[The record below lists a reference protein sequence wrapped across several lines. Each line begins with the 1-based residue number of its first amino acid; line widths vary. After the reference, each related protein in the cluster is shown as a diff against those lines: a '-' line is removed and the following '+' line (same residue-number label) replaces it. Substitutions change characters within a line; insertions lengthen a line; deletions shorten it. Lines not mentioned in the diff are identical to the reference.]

1 MSKKG
6 PVLHRLNAVNKLI
19 ISTILGIATWLTT
32 SLSSVQQPL
41 HILLGWD
48 IFCLSFLV
56 LSWITFFSTHNHKDM
71 RAEARI
77 QNEKGIIVF
86 VLALLATLA
95 GFMAV
100 FLLLISHKK
109 NHTQLS
115 FLLVTAFLGLMLSW
129 TLVHTLFTT
138 RYAYMYYADHK
149 DNPETHAGGLEFPDE
164 PHPGFLDFAYFSF
177 VIGMTFQVSD
187 VAVTSG
193 KLRRI
198 ALLHSLLSFG
208 FNTIIVALT
217 INLIAGLS

>member
-1 MSKKG
+1 MNKKG
-6 PVLHRLNAVNKLI
+6 PALHRLNAVNKLI
-19 ISTILGIATWLTT
+19 ISIVLSVITYFIA
-32 SLSSVQQPL
+32 SALSTQQPL
-41 HILLGWD
+41 DVLLGWD
-48 IFCLSFLV
+48 AFCLSFLV

-77 QNEKGIIVF
+77 QNEKGVIVF

-100 FLLLISHKK
+100 FLLLISHKE
-109 NHTQLS
+109 NRTGLS
-115 FLLVTAFLGLMLSW
+115 FHLVTAFLGLLLSW

-187 VAVTSG
+187 VSITSG
-193 KLRRI
+193 KLRRV

>member
-1 MSKKG
+1 MSKKTG
-6 PVLHRLNAVNKLI
+6 TTHRLNAVNKLI
-19 ISTILGIATWLTT
+19 ISILAGIATYLAT
-32 SLSSVQQPL
+32 SFIGHERPL

-48 IFCLSFLV
+48 VFCLCFLL
-56 LSWITFFSTHNHKDM
+56 LSWITFFKPHNHNTM
-71 RAEARI
+71 REEARI

-100 FLLLISHKK
+100 FLLLISRKGSY
-109 NHTQLS
+109 TELS
-115 FLLVTAFLGLMLSW
+115 LLLVTAFLGLMLSW
-129 TLVHTLFTT
+129 TLVHTLFTV

-149 DNPETHAGGLEFPDE
+149 DHPETHAGGLEFPDE

-177 VIGMTFQVSD
+177 VVGMTFQVSD
-187 VAVTSG
+187 VVITSA
-193 KLRRI
+193 KLRRVV
-198 ALLHSLLSFG
+198 LLHSLLSFG

>member
-1 MSKKG
+1 MHKKDL
-6 PVLHRLNAVNKLI
+6 PSRRLNAVNKLI
-19 ISTILGIATWLTT
+19 ISLLAGLVTYGITAATGHRH
-32 SLSSVQQPL
+32 PL

-48 IFCLSFLV
+48 VFCLSFLL
-56 LSWITFFSTHNHKDM
+56 LSWVTFLQPHTHTTM
-71 RAEARI
+71 REDARK
-77 QNEKGIIVF
+77 QNEKGIVVF

-95 GFMAV
+95 GFLAV
-100 FLLLISHKK
+100 FLLLISRRGSY
-109 NHTQLS
+109 TALS
-115 FLLVTAFLGLMLSW
+115 FLLLTAFLGLMLSW

-138 RYAYMYYADHK
+138 RYAYMFYADHK
-149 DNPETHAGGLEFPDE
+149 DNPQTHAGGLEFPGE

-187 VAVTSG
+187 VSISSG

-198 ALLHSLLSFG
+198 VLLHSLLSFG